1 MYPAIAPESL
11 STANWIYRLVSKSV
25 LEFQKKCLNYI
36 ITGSYQ
42 LGKSLGYRPLRWHRT
57 TGHSQGDLGPSWQPW
72 KIILK
77 ETKYFVV
84 KQSAPWKIIV
94 KKRIRKKKYF
104 DLVKKITSPP
114 K

>member
-1 MYPAIAPESL
+1 M
-11 STANWIYRLVSKSV
+11 
-25 LEFQKKCLNYI
+25 
-36 ITGSYQ
+36 
-42 LGKSLGYRPLRWHRT
+42 GYRPLRWHRT

-94 KKRIRKKKYF
+94 KKRIRKNKYF
-104 DLVKKITSPP
+104 DLVKKLPLLQNSFQQIEHQESG
-114 K
+114 KLS